1 MITNKDTNMMIDL
14 LVSAYGDKAF
24 PVDDP
29 KKLAKVMNLWS
40 VMFQDDEPR
49 EVLLAVKNCIATL
62 SFPPRVADIKSRIA
76 QSRLN
81 GQMTEME
88 AWSVIRNAV
97 RGARNGT
104 DANQA
109 FMKLPPILQKC
120 VGNPSQIM
128 AWGGVSIDTFEGV
141 IASNFMR
148 SYRET
153 AKNEAMYNALPKDM
167 QSEQSY
173 LNPTPKEVTML
184 PEPAPQKSLDEM
196 EADRVRS
203 EIEYREKYLADK
215 LRASAEKVEQFKK
228 PMTETELKMLE
239 AKERAETKKRQDYM
253 KRLFPEPK

>member
-14 LVSAYGDKAF
+14 IVAAYGDKAF

-49 EVLLAVKNCIATL
+49 EVLLAVKNCIATQ

-76 QSRLN
+76 QSRLD

-88 AWSVIRNAV
+88 AWSEVRKAV
-97 RGARNGT
+97 NDSGSYS
-104 DANQA
+104 DANKA
-109 FMKLPPILQKC
+109 FLALPAILQKC
-120 VGNPSQIM
+120 VGTPSM
-128 AWGGVSIDTFEGV
+128 LKAWHQVSIDTFEGV

-184 PEPAPQKSLDEM
+184 PEPAPQKSFEERERQGI
-196 EADRVRS
+196 EANP
-203 EIEYREKYLADK
+203 EYNDKVADF
-215 LRASAEKVEQFKK
+215 LK
-228 PMTETELKMLE
+228 PMTDTELKMFE
-239 AKERAETKKRQDYM
+239 AKKRHEDALRM
-253 KRLFPEPK
+253 NSWR